1 MIVTYFNW
9 WNIQNGILPLQ
20 YTIQRGFIQPYY
32 CRCSSNSLATLQL
45 AVAHTNTVIFRKQ
58 GLPPDMG
65 WVLFK
70 VKVYDILKC
79 SMQLWDAVS
88 KVYRQVVP
96 TICTVMSKHTTTIVK
111 LRLWLTSISHAE
123 ATAQLTWGS
132 NVLRVSVP
140 YLSLQFTLTNQWTI

>member
-1 MIVTYFNW
+1 M
-9 WNIQNGILPLQ
+9 Q

-32 CRCSSNSLATLQL
+32 CRYSSNSLATLQL

-70 VKVYDILKC
+70 VKVYDILKL

-88 KVYRQVVP
+88 KVYRQIVP
-96 TICTVMSKHTTTIVK
+96 TICTHILSYVK
-111 LRLWLTSISHAE
+111 T
-123 ATAQLTWGS
+123 Q
-132 NVLRVSVP
+132 
-140 YLSLQFTLTNQWTI
+140 